1 MTLSNEAST
10 RVASIAS
17 VSAGI
22 VASITALQSVNATLN
37 TSISI
42 LSGALSLK
50 ATTSYLDTQISN
62 LLNGAPNN
70 LNTLGELAAALN
82 NNPSYASSITSV
94 LSTKVDNALVVALS
108 TTVAG
113 KANATDLTALETV
126 VSNKA
131 DTATINTVNAS
142 VTTMNNTATTLLSL
156 VSTLKATGG
165 TINANTIAVGGVTIT
180 DLTNRVQE
188 LYYNLGTA
196 NPSWGIVNPDGT
208 INHKLNRLANPSL
221 VSNRLGFE
229 YDANDN
235 VTKVMHLVTV
245 LFDKNQTSAT
255 KTGGAGNPTVTVNNM
270 ALDVNGNYTF
280 TFPYIGD
287 VYYYT
292 MNKTS
297 VSMTALDSQYKLAPA
312 SPTISLS
319 SLNIYTLNQYA
330 PAGSPSSY
338 PGTVW
343 NYLYKHIPPT
353 VSTPYAATAW
363 DNAAQLITQ
372 TITVSTQDANLTLK
386 FNLGV
391 YTTSNI
397 TISAVNGATLV
408 AGQTNQFAVS
418 GTSATFNVRYAP
430 SLVGTGDGK
439 LYVGVMGTSS
449 KIPSE
454 LLTLSGVV
462 NAGPTY
468 AAPTVSTPYAATTWD
483 NAAQLITHPITVA
496 AQEAN
501 TVFQFTLGTYL
512 PANIAIEAING
523 AAVVAGQTNQFT
535 VSGTSATF
543 NVRYAPSLVA
553 TGDGKIYVNLV
564 SSSTKFSSS
573 SLSISGAIAAGPTH
587 ATPTVSTPYAA
598 TTWNPTTQMITQPIT
613 VVAQDSNTVFQFS
626 LGTYLP
632 ANMTIEAAS
641 GAVVI
646 GQTNQFTVSG
656 TSATFNVK
664 YLRSLFGTGDNKIY
678 VNILTSSTK
687 LLSGVLMISGVIN
700 DIQQYAVPVQNSK
713 VISSTMTSLF
723 SLTSPTNRSTVT
735 NFPNL
740 NAFSSW
746 DMSIYFN
753 ATTISG
759 GRGLIGSIYYS
770 LTATGRDWGCWINP
784 SGQIVWGWQAGDIVS
799 TATVSAGVNYYLKLT
814 KTSTTMKFDLT
825 NISTGIVQTQ
835 TLSHAN
841 PAIGT
846 SGPVSVGGWIATSS
860 EAFSGTIS
868 AIYVGSLNHTANYTT
883 ASTAGVNVYNSANT
897 FTNTVTTPG
906 AGTFAVSSQLYDVS
920 KVGSVLLK
928 VSAASDVSKRE
939 SAMISVSAEDI
950 QTYQTPT
957 LSGSVAY
964 NGTTATA
971 TYTLATNI
979 SKVSVF
985 SKSTGPIVTGI
996 AMQYV
1001 TVGTGVSQSGNWYG
1015 NWTYQVSGVHNAHYR
1030 LRFSNGVVSNLTI
1043 FSDSDRWG
1051 GLTTPDVSFAV
1062 SNVPASG
1069 VTAIL
1074 QGRNNAFTGDVWYD
1088 VDIDPQAITSS
1099 TTTLK
1104 FGGRTHLFSSTPAVI
1119 SGDTAIISSAT
1130 VSTPGTIALSIPY
1143 TSADVS
1149 AAKSFYVV
1157 ANADIY
1163 GKASSASTLQL
1174 LRNS

>member
-1 MTLSNEAST
+1 
-10 RVASIAS
+10 
-17 VSAGI
+17 
-22 VASITALQSVNATLN
+22 
-37 TSISI
+37 
-42 LSGALSLK
+42 LK
-50 ATTSYLDTQISN
+50 ATISYLDTQISN

-82 NNPSYASSITSV
+82 NNPSYASSITSA
-94 LSTKVDNALVVALS
+94 LSTKVDNTLVATLS

-113 KANATDLTALETV
+113 KANATDLSGLATV

-131 DTATINTVNAS
+131 DTTTINTVNAS
-142 VTTMNNTATTLLSL
+142 VTTMKNTATTLLSL

-165 TINANTIAVGGVTIT
+165 TINANTIAIGGVNIA
-180 DLTNRVQE
+180 DLSNRVQE

-196 NPSWGIVNPDGT
+196 NPSWGIMNPDGT
-208 INHKLNRLANPSL
+208 INHKLNRMTNPSL

-235 VTKVMHLVTV
+235 VTKVMHLVT
-245 LFDKNQTSAT
+245 LQFDKNQTSAT
-255 KTGGAGNPTVTVNNM
+255 KTGGVGNPTVTVNNM

-280 TFPYIGD
+280 VFPYVGD

-297 VSMTALDSQYKLAPA
+297 VSMTALDSQYKIAPT

-319 SLNIYTLNQYA
+319 SLNIYTLHASA

-343 NYLYKHIPPT
+343 NYIYKHTPPT
-353 VSTPYAATAW
+353 VSTPYAATTW

-430 SLVGTGDGK
+430 SLVGTGDSK
-439 LYVGVMGTSS
+439 LYVGVMGTSN

-468 AAPTVSTPYAATTWD
+468 ATPTVSTPYAATTWD
-483 NAAQLITHPITVA
+483 NAAQLITQTITVA

-501 TVFQFTLGTYL
+501 TVFQFSLGNYL
-512 PANIAIEAING
+512 PANIAISAASG
-523 AAVVAGQTNQFT
+523 ATLVGGQTNQFT

-573 SLSISGAIAAGPTH
+573 SLSILGVVNAGPTY
-587 ATPTVSTPYAA
+587 APPTVSTPYAD
-598 TTWNPTTQMITQPIT
+598 TTWNPATQMITQPIT
-613 VVAQDSNTVFQFS
+613 VVAQDSNAVFQFS
-626 LGTYLP
+626 VGTYLP
-632 ANMTIEAAS
+632 ANITIEAAS
-641 GAVVI
+641 GATLVG

-664 YLRSLFGTGDNKIY
+664 YLRNLVGAGDSKLY

-687 LLSGVLMISGVIN
+687 LFSGLLTISGVIN

-723 SLTSPTNRSTVT
+723 SQTSPTNRSPVA

-759 GRGLIGSIYYS
+759 WRGLIGSIYYS
-770 LTATGRDWGCWINP
+770 TTATGRDWGCWINP
-784 SGQIVWGWQAGDIVS
+784 SAQIVWGWQSSDSVS
-799 TATVSAGVNYYLKLT
+799 TATVSAGVNYHLKLT
-814 KTSTTMKFDLT
+814 KTSTTLKFDLT
-825 NISTGIVQTQ
+825 NIGTGGVQTQ
-835 TLSHAN
+835 TVSHAN
-841 PAIGT
+841 LAMGT

-860 EAFSGTIS
+860 EVFLGTIS
-868 AIYVGSLNHTANYTT
+868 AIYVGSLTHTANYTT
-883 ASTAGVNVYNSANT
+883 ASTAGVNVYNSANAYV
-897 FTNTVTTPG
+897 NTVTTPG
-906 AGTFAVSSQLYDVS
+906 AGTFAVSSQPYDVS

-964 NGTTATA
+964 NGTIATA
-971 TYTLATNI
+971 TYTLATNV

-996 AMQYV
+996 AMQYAS
-1001 TVGTGVSQSGNWYG
+1001 VGTGVSSFGNYYG
-1015 NWTYQVSGVHNAHYR
+1015 NWNYQVSGVHNAHYR
-1030 LRFSNGVVSNLTI
+1030 LRFSNGVVSNLTL

-1051 GLTTPDVSFAV
+1051 GLTNPDVSFAV

-1074 QGRNNAFTGDVWYD
+1074 QGRNNAFIGDVWYD

-1104 FGGRTHLFSSTPAVI
+1104 FAGRTHLFLPNPAVI

-1130 VSTPGTIALSIPY
+1130 VSTPGTIVLSIPY

-1163 GKASSASTLQL
+1163 GKPSSASTLQL
-1174 LRNS
+1174 FRTS